1 MEYFPGTKYGNEPC
15 HGGFLKWWIKPSSV
29 NKIIEEYDMEPK
41 KLLSMRYNYKKVIAL
56 DYEKNVYK
64 DIIRPLIDYNICPN
78 FIRYLG
84 SGEGC
89 NIDDMYKMLIGK
101 TSGCSMNDLLKGK
114 IDSNCNLIS
123 NEIFHNLKRNLTYML
138 NGNENRP
145 SINKVTIGNPKNTDI
160 VVDDDLI
167 KEIKCN
173 LLIVQLIRPMVAT
186 KFSRWFVYIQKASF
200 NNTTL
205 RVIFQVV
212 AGCYAMAL
220 SKMTHN
226 DLHYENI
233 WVERL
238 PIPKN
243 ITYILNG
250 ISYTFINTEHNA
262 MIFDFDRSYVQRLG
276 KNILLSDDSISSQ
289 QNTLISNKDVIK
301 IFWYLYEEKIMDKF
315 ILKLLCP
322 NDKSRKF
329 LTEVYMNGPN
339 LVHPKTGVLS
349 EKDYAKFRPIED
361 IIYLLS
367 QLMSQDETGV
377 IINNQQI
384 ASDTTYICNKEIF
397 EIDGSINITTLER
410 QRNEL

>member
-1 MEYFPGTKYGNEPC
+1 
-15 HGGFLKWWIKPSSV
+15 
-29 NKIIEEYDMEPK
+29 
-41 KLLSMRYNYKKVIAL
+41 
-56 DYEKNVYK
+56 
-64 DIIRPLIDYNICPN
+64 
-78 FIRYLG
+78 
-84 SGEGC
+84 
-89 NIDDMYKMLIGK
+89 
-101 TSGCSMNDLLKGK
+101 
-114 IDSNCNLIS
+114 
-123 NEIFHNLKRNLTYML
+123 
-138 NGNENRP
+138 
-145 SINKVTIGNPKNTDI
+145 
-160 VVDDDLI
+160 
-167 KEIKCN
+167 
-173 LLIVQLIRPMVAT
+173 
-186 KFSRWFVYIQKASF
+186 
-200 NNTTL
+200 
-205 RVIFQVV
+205 
-212 AGCYAMAL
+212 
-220 SKMTHN
+220 MTHN